1 MGLVLSSL
9 CLGIDLCMINLSI
22 APGHVHP
29 KQWRAAS
36 TSDACCTPPR
46 IIDYK
51 RENQISHF
59 VLQKGPSEREFLRK
73 KSSKMHASVIFC
85 NVALGFVKSLSSLRA
100 CLCVFELCGFCG
112 GVLGK
117 GPGDELHHHQ
127 VQRDDN
133 YGRRLEARL
142 SVCLP
147 DPGPDSC
154 RLRGL
159 QPKIRVRNQPSV

>member
-9 CLGIDLCMINLSI
+9 CLGIDLCRINLSI

-29 KQWRAAS
+29 EQWRAAS
-36 TSDACCTPPR
+36 TARVPPR

-59 VLQKGPSEREFLRK
+59 VLQKGPAERGFWGRNPQKCILQSSFVMFVWGLLR
-73 KSSKMHASVIFC
+73 VC
-85 NVALGFVKSLSSLRA
+85 LLWEP
-100 CLCVFELCGFCG
+100 LCVCLNFVLFG

-127 VQRDDN
+127 VQRDDD
-133 YGRRLEARL
+133 YGRWLEARL
-142 SVCLP
+142 SVRVP
-147 DPGPDSC
+147 DPSPDSC

-159 QPKIRVRNQPSV
+159 QPEVRVRNQPSV